1 MESESHTTDKHFFDL
16 FMVVMGVLIGVTF
29 GIFILANYIAGQ
41 TQEVYVLQ
49 DEPFQYQVAGNI
61 GPIGAFATSSND
73 IAAAGEVATA
83 APVPV
88 AEVLSGPQVYNQ
100 ACLACHGAGVG
111 GAPVIGD
118 TAAWSARISQGQE
131 VLTEHVI
138 NGFTGSAGYMPPKGG
153 RVDLSDAEIISAM
166 DYMVDES
173 S

>member
-1 MESESHTTDKHFFDL
+1 MESEVHATDKHFFDL
-16 FMVVMGVLIGVTF
+16 FMVVMGVLVGVTF
-29 GIFILANYIAGQ
+29 GIFLLANYIAGQ

-49 DEPFQYQVAGNI
+49 DEPYQEQVASNI
-61 GPIGAFATSSND
+61 EPVGAVALYSDEISS
-73 IAAAGEVATA
+73 AGEVAK
-83 APVPV
+83 VEPV
-88 AEVLSGPQVYNQ
+88 AEVLTGPQVYNQ

-118 TAAWSARISQGQE
+118 PAAWSARIAQGKE

-153 RVDLSDAEIISAM
+153 RVDLSDAVIISAM
-166 DYMVDES
+166 NYMVDES

>member
-16 FMVVMGVLIGVTF
+16 FMVIMGVLIGVTF

-49 DEPFQYQVAGNI
+49 DEPFQDQVAGNI
-61 GPIGAFATSSND
+61 GPIGAVATSSDD
-73 IAAAGEVATA
+73 IATAGEVAT
-83 APVPV
+83 VTPV

-166 DYMVDES
+166 EYMVGES